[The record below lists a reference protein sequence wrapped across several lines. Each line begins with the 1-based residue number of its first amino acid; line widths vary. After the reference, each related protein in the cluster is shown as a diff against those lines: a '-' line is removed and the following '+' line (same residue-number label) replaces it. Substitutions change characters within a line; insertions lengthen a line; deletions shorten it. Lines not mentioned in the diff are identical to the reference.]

1 MAIIFKNLSTLTIL
15 MESRTS
21 TMDFVPRLQYLSAFI
36 AFLNSSLMFLAG
48 ILFVFLPQTML
59 HHIFQREN
67 PIDDSSS
74 SVILGL
80 AGSLLISQAIA
91 CVFLL
96 YPIMSDSY
104 SQLVVWNVRASVTIQ
119 IVTGLLW
126 IIVTLFDD
134 RFIVSLLMIGFV
146 ILLIGC
152 LSMMLSFFPVTV
164 DMGEN
169 DVIIGDQSR
178 QLSRRENGAD
188 ELTEPLLPMGDID
201 EDNSDNNLLSN
212 DDNNEETIDDEFD
225 FGENDED
232 DNPEPTSRIKGTYR
246 LLAVAKPELKF
257 LYIGCI
263 ALMIR
268 LPFSLSIPHFISTT
282 LGALSDGHYDRAT
295 REIVWLFILGTI
307 DACLDFWCIFCKFI
321 FYFDGDIHA
330 YLYIVTALIFFFW
343 EYHVC

>member
-1 MAIIFKNLSTLTIL
+1 M
-15 MESRTS
+15 
-21 TMDFVPRLQYLSAFI
+21 
-36 AFLNSSLMFLAG
+36 
-48 ILFVFLPQTML
+48 
-59 HHIFQREN
+59 
-67 PIDDSSS
+67 
-74 SVILGL
+74 
-80 AGSLLISQAIA
+80 LISQAIA

-104 SQLVVWNVRASVTIQ
+104 SQLVVWNVRASVTIH

-188 ELTEPLLPMGDID
+188 ERTEPLLPMGDID
-201 EDNSDNNLLSN
+201 EGNSDNNLLSN

-282 LGALSDGHYDRAT
+282 LGALSD
-295 REIVWLFILGTI
+295 E
-307 DACLDFWCIFCKFI
+307 
-321 FYFDGDIHA
+321 
-330 YLYIVTALIFFFW
+330 
-343 EYHVC
+343 